1 MFTETASLGGYFY
14 NGLKNLID
22 AETTYVSTRQ
32 QSARTNLSKAVVG
45 ISDGISFA
53 IKGATAAIVL
63 GYGAPLPI
71 TALVTLNLFPS
82 NTFSYLATQINKV
95 IDKFNKW
102 FFSDE
107 HAEDSDWYRVSYINR
122 FTFTNDSNNKINS
135 INLSSCLPSIKTLET
150 TQYLITNGLTLYQ
163 NLLPVNWLKI
173 MTMEAVEQPLRW
185 YYEGSLPDYYVKH
198 TIGDWIWTLSGICG
212 ELFQGRKLLSTVYHN
227 ELHNTSN
234 AISNF
239 PLTVVV
245 TQPSFSIMGVNSLV
259 SNSLVCASLNI
270 FMHNAGASFPQML
283 VMNLLTYPAIT
294 NEIPV
299 DPSHSK
305 AYSQFLREL
314 KTLKDKFHIS
324 KAKSFEDNIN
334 AVLRWNILDQVKNG
348 IPLPDAIHTALKL
361 AMGGDFIDHAIR
373 SFFPII
379 QNTSE
384 KIIIKALNQESLPQE
399 LFAALM
405 TVLIDKNTKA
415 IEKLKSKYNLDMA
428 NTIYNAIRNHEDITK
443 LDRKVGESV
452 QKITKWLE
460 FSQEEQSKL
469 LTQQGY
475 LDAFQFLSR
484 VGSATGCEPLYK
496 VANIAIMGMT
506 AYNAINALSA
516 VASIGAMLTPA
527 TAIANVA
534 LTLFSMMDDEPKS
547 DQTMQEIFKQ
557 LQQISEQIIEF
568 RMEVRKQF
576 RIVFIGLNHIIN
588 MIEKQYDK
596 MLGLSYQSTLIY
608 NAIIA
613 HDDRATLIHL
623 GKENLLKELKQD
635 VSEIIDGNDAYIEA
649 LTHQRFNRMF
659 YRLRNW
665 LKDKSFDPAC
675 NGYTKAIASD
685 SYSSVDFS
693 VPEKV
698 IDALKAPVKYRLGY
712 LAAYLQMPNPEKM
725 VFPDTFNYSANGLK
739 FLIDKG
745 FSKFG
750 KLPIDSFNEEINQI
764 TKNLGYTKT
773 FIRETQ
779 TKIKLSN
786 QLQNYKQA
794 IINLKDIISEWAH
807 EKEAMYNINI
817 LKPLDDIY
825 QQANFLNE
833 RTHFT
838 VISGVYKGDY
848 FKCSPHLQNI
858 INRNPTI
865 GEILKYASILERLK
879 FGEIRAELAVSTDLH
894 QHKYAYQCTGNIKSS
909 IFIGFIRNQG
919 NQDGNKLSF
928 ASIYFESG
936 EKSIHADDDYHWAV
950 SELKP
955 HRYFQEWNTDWSN
968 TVTISSSYDD
978 DMKTA
983 FRNTIISKLKEIR
996 SELTS
1001 IENKYG
1007 VKVNAI
1013 RIEIQKQYMVTK
1025 ALYEL
1030 HGISADDLPYSGD
1043 AIIKEIE
1050 AFANGDSC
1058 EKSLTSLDKPSLTI
1072 LDCLTIKAS
1081 KRFSKL
1087 ISSLPKTIPD
1097 GPLLQ
1102 DIHSANHIISS
1113 LPPRIL
1119 VLSKTITTGKAFIKD
1134 IIIDE
1139 LNSGGCKDEASL
1151 VKKELQYDHSGGVN
1165 VNTIPYAKTVLFRA
1179 FMNGA
1184 NSALVETSDLLDY
1197 KGHSD
1202 TALSLRT
1209 QGSYY
1214 LKKLKETPV
1223 ETIFFKKPGERL
1235 RISCNTNSCDMKEAT
1250 KNCKARP

>member
-1 MFTETASLGGYFY
+1 MDIFY

-32 QSARTNLSKAVVG
+32 QSARANLSKALVS
-45 ISDGISFA
+45 ISDGVSFA
-53 IKGATAAIVL
+53 IKGATAAIAL

-71 TALVTLNLFPS
+71 TALVTLSLFPS

-95 IDKFNKW
+95 SDKFNKW

-107 HAEDSDWYRVSYINR
+107 HAEDSGWYRISYLNR
-122 FTFTNDSNNKINS
+122 FTNNSSNKINS

-185 YYEGSLPDYYVKH
+185 HYEGSLPDYYVKH

-212 ELFQGRKLLSTVYHN
+212 ELFQGGKLLSTVYHN
-227 ELHNTSN
+227 ELHHTSN

-239 PLTVVV
+239 PLTAVV
-245 TQPSFSIMGVNSLV
+245 TQPSFSIIGVNFLV

-270 FMHNAGASFPQML
+270 FMHNAGVSFPQML
-283 VMNLLTYPAIT
+283 VMNLLTYPARNEALLGST
-294 NEIPV
+294 NN
-299 DPSHSK
+299 K
-305 AYSQFLREL
+305 AYSQFLQEL
-314 KTLKDKFHIS
+314 KEFKNKFKVS
-324 KAKSFEDNIN
+324 EEKSLEDNID
-334 AVLRWNILDQVKNG
+334 AVLRWNILDQVKDG
-348 IPLPDAIHTALKL
+348 IPLPEAIHTALK
-361 AMGGDFIDHAIR
+361 AMGGNFIDHAIR

-399 LFAALM
+399 IFAALM
-405 TVLIDKNTKA
+405 TVLIEKNTKA

-443 LDRKVGESV
+443 LDKKVGESV
-452 QKITKWLE
+452 QKITNWLE
-460 FSQEEQSKL
+460 SSQEEQSKL

-496 VANIAIMGMT
+496 VANIAIMSMT

-527 TAIANVA
+527 TAIANVV
-534 LTLFSMMDDEPKS
+534 LTLFSMMDDESKS
-547 DQTMQEIFKQ
+547 DQTMQEIFRQ

-568 RMEVRKQF
+568 RMEVREQF
-576 RIVFIGLNHIIN
+576 RIVFIGLNQIISL
-588 MIEKQYDK
+588 IEEQLDK
-596 MLGLSYQSTLIY
+596 TLGLSYQSMLIH
-608 NAIIA
+608 NAIIS

-623 GKENLLKELKQD
+623 GKENFLKELKQD
-635 VSEIIDGNDAYIEA
+635 VSEITDGNDAYIEG
-649 LTHQRFNRMF
+649 LTHEKFNSIF
-659 YRLRNW
+659 FNLRNW

-675 NGYTKAIASD
+675 NGYTKAIAPD

-693 VPEKV
+693 VPGKV

-750 KLPIDSFNEEINQI
+750 KLPINSFNEEINQI

-807 EKEAMYNINI
+807 DKEAMYNINI
-817 LKPLDDIY
+817 LKPLDDIFY
-825 QQANFLNE
+825 QQVNFLNE
-833 RTHFT
+833 CTHFT

-879 FGEIRAELAVSTDLH
+879 LGEIRAELAVSSDLH
-894 QHKYAYQCTGNIKSS
+894 QRKYAYQCTGNIKSS
-909 IFIGFIRNQG
+909 IFIGFIRNQ
-919 NQDGNKLSF
+919 DGNKLSF

-936 EKSIHADDDYHWAV
+936 EKPIHADNDYHWAV

-955 HRYFQEWNTDWSN
+955 DRYLQEWNNNWSN
-968 TVTISSSYDD
+968 TAAISSSCDD

-996 SELTS
+996 SELIS

-1007 VKVNAI
+1007 IKINATC
-1013 RIEIQKQYMVTK
+1013 IEIQKQYMVTK

-1030 HGISADDLPYSGD
+1030 HGIPADDLPYSGD

-1050 AFANGDSC
+1050 AFANGDLC
-1058 EKSLTSLDKPSLTI
+1058 EKSLTSLDKMSLTI

-1087 ISSLPKTIPD
+1087 ISSLPKIIPD

-1197 KGHSD
+1197 KGHSE